1 MSELKPFLINIEG
14 TYCEVPHKDRKMLL
28 FNDSDESLED
38 AEKLT
43 MIDILIICHEVLC
56 NLKRKM
62 QKVMTNS
69 EIKNHSR
76 NYERYHFGKSTGKEK
91 LKTVGIQISGVY
103 CDEFNID
110 RKIQYTFD
118 LLPDGQAIFVL
129 VEIVCFIRN
138 KLAETMNRAEL
149 SELAVKHEIHDF
161 GMRADEEPFETR

>member
-1 MSELKPFLINIEG
+1 
-14 TYCEVPHKDRKMLL
+14 
-28 FNDSDESLED
+28 
-38 AEKLT
+38 
-43 MIDILIICHEVLC
+43 
-56 NLKRKM
+56 
-62 QKVMTNS
+62 MTNS

-76 NYERYHFGKSTGKEK
+76 NYERYHFGKPTGKEK
-91 LKTVGIQISGVY
+91 LKTIGIQISGVY

-110 RKIQYTFD
+110 RKMQYTFD